1 MSTTAT
7 DSARVEELRMERR
20 ERHREAEALNDRCA
34 REKRSLYPDE
44 QKKYDACEAEDGRL
58 QDEIRSLERTLG
70 HNPITLATVNRPTEF
85 HQDTNSPTLG
95 REQRM
100 ADWVAGRGGR
110 GEFTAQEAEEF
121 SLGAAI
127 RGMCTSDWSGAE
139 VERRALAEGTGA
151 AGGFLTPELLSG
163 GFIDRV
169 RNATRVLEA
178 GATTVP
184 LESDQQSIPRLA
196 TGVTGAWRNEN
207 TAVVQQD
214 ATFERVTFAPKT
226 LAVETLLSFELAEDM
241 APDSAAA
248 IDHELSA
255 ALALELDRVALRGS
269 GTAPEPRG
277 IRNQTGVPITAFGGA
292 NGAAPTN
299 YDVLVDLA
307 ATVKAA
313 NFEPDA
319 AIYASRTGQSFSKL
333 KDTTNQPLA
342 RAPMLTSISELTSN
356 QVPIALTVGTSTDTS
371 EIYVG
376 QWDELLIGVRPQ
388 IGVRFVRES
397 SADTLQWK
405 ITAYLR
411 ADTQLRHPA
420 AFAVATGIRP

>member
-1 MSTTAT
+1 MSTTT
-7 DSARVEELRMERR
+7 EDRGRLEELRMDRR
-20 ERHREAEALNDRCA
+20 DRHRVAEAINDRA
-34 REKRSLYPDE
+34 KREKRNLHPDE
-44 QKKYDACEAEDGRL
+44 QAKWEKFEAEDGRL

-70 HNPITLATVNRPTEF
+70 SSGITRAQINRPADP
-85 HQDTNSPTLG
+85 HQDTDSPTLG

-110 GEFTAQEAEEF
+110 GEFTPEDAAEF
-121 SLGAAI
+121 SLGRAI
-127 RGMCTSDWSGAE
+127 RSMCTSDWSGAE

-169 RNATRVLEA
+169 RNATRVLQA

-214 ATFERVTFAPKT
+214 ATFERVTFSPKT

-248 IDHELSA
+248 IDTEISG

-277 IRNQTGVPITAFGGA
+277 VRNQAGVPITAFGGA
-292 NGAAPTN
+292 NGAAPAN

-307 ATVKAA
+307 ATVQAA
-313 NFEPDA
+313 NLEPNA
-319 AIYASRTGQSFSKL
+319 AIYASRTAQGFSKL
-333 KDTTNQPLA
+333 KDTTSQPLA
-342 RAPMLTSISELTSN
+342 RPPMLASITEYSSN
-356 QVPIALTVGTSTDTS
+356 QIPITLTAGTSTDTS
-371 EIYVG
+371 EVYVG

-388 IGVRFVRES
+388 IGVRFVREA

-411 ADTQLRHPA
+411 ADVQLRHPA